1 MFIMSNDISFEKPG
15 VIAIFFDLSR
25 RAVKASELLLVVA
38 IPTRLLH

>member
-15 VIAIFFDLSR
+15 VIAIFLIFSPR
-25 RAVKASELLLVVA
+25 GQSPELLLVVA